1 MSRVGFALRSLVP
14 LSHHADLAVWGES
27 WECHRSWGWGT
38 EQGPGS
44 QHLHRPDLK
53 PAWLSHWPRQ
63 PPHSRR
69 AGTPPPRRVGLWSSP
84 WTPGIAEGG
93 PKGHPQGAARL
104 RPHAHRPGKRGDQGS
119 GSRGAVMPGQ
129 VPGFLPAT
137 PCRHLALCP
146 HRRRDCWDFRPSGHP
161 PGVLVLSLQCPWVHT
176 QSPSLSSLYPIY

>member
-14 LSHHADLAVWGES
+14 LSHHADLTGGKAGNATGAGIGAQSRGQGVS
-27 WECHRSWGWGT
+27 TCMHR
-38 EQGPGS
+38 
-44 QHLHRPDLK
+44 HNLK

-69 AGTPPPRRVGLWSSP
+69 AGTPPPRRVGLWSGP

-93 PKGHPQGAARL
+93 PKGHLQGAARL

-119 GSRGAVMPGQ
+119 GSRGAVRPGQ

-137 PCRHLALCP
+137 PCRHLELCP
-146 HRRRDCWDFRPSGHP
+146 HRHRDCWDSRPTGHP

-176 QSPSLSSLYPIY
+176 QFPSLSSLYPIY